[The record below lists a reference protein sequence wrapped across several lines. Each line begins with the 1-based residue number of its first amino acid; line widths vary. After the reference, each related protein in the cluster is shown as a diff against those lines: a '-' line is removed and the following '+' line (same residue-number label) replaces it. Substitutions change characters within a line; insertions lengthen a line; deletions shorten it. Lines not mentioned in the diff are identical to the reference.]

1 MSGPIMAVGKNLSG
15 IDILKDRQQLITKLY
30 PRGSGSTPSEL
41 ALDNPGFWPAG
52 TILEYNR
59 SDATWAY
66 FRLPKVNGIEC
77 STYLGDPGYGDG
89 WPINANFCVS
99 KNLNTMYNSAWD
111 STALVPTRG
120 NYIWSPSDAQ
130 AMVFT
135 TAAGGNTKPAR
146 IFDVSFVL
154 QRIISDTP
162 TQWATQPRFIVGLY
176 STTPSTSIPGFQ
188 TAGYAVPFQGPLCWC
203 YGNLL
208 SIATDAPQWY
218 TFPMQPAAYPLGTY
232 AIVIMP
238 YPTSNKQWSINDY
251 LAVGTSTPTSNS
263 AYHYAAVCHNGVAAK
278 NWVSPAA
285 YTGVPSGDAGQLAFK
300 LRTYAADVTTQFKMS
315 DSRYPGREVKCPI
328 ADYDPTAIY
337 PFSYQHTGYLISWDA
352 YEQYGHYEGTYKDDT
367 LSTQTALL
375 QAGAQY
381 LQSMSQPAMTIS
393 LGASDLYDLDPVA
406 NWTEELYVGA
416 PVMVIDDVL
425 NLQQQCVITKID
437 KQDLTQPHA
446 IDTLTLN
453 NVHLSAQKL
462 LAQLAKTHQK
472 VRNYQQGQT
481 VETPYTTSGSVSSG
495 SPAEMTFYIRD
506 ATTLTHSVRLTID
519 TPGSFQVYVDGN
531 SVQGGAVFSGMG
543 EIDVTDS
550 LTQAHNG
557 QPTPGVHTVT
567 VHSPS

>member
-1 MSGPIMAVGKNLSG
+1 MTGPIMAVGKNLSG

-41 ALDNPGFWPAG
+41 ALDTPAFWPAG
-52 TILEYNR
+52 QLLEYNR
-59 SDATWAY
+59 SDGAFAY
-66 FRLPKVNGIEC
+66 FRLPKVNGVEC
-77 STYLGDPGYGDG
+77 STYMGDPGYGDG
-89 WPINANFCVS
+89 WPINVEFCVG
-99 KNLNTMYNSAWD
+99 KGLTTLFNVTVNPSAGVPSIAAPGD
-111 STALVPTRG
+111 AVAELVYLRSPT
-120 NYIWSPSDAQ
+120 W
-130 AMVFT
+130 T
-135 TAAGGNTKPAR
+135 PAR
-146 IFDVSFVL
+146 VYSVSLNL
-154 QRIISDTP
+154 QRRIKPPGVNWT
-162 TQWATQPRFIVGLY
+162 TQPRFVVGLY
-176 STTPSTSIPGFQ
+176 SVTPKPLPLPVTYNAPL
-188 TAGYAVPFQGPLCWC
+188 QGPLTWC

-208 SIATDAPQWY
+208 SISTTPTWY
-218 TFPMQPAAYPLGTY
+218 TFPLQPNKYPIGWY
-232 AIVIMP
+232 AIVIAP
-238 YPTSNKQWSINDY
+238 YPTSNTQWSVNDY
-251 LAVGTSTPTSNS
+251 LAFSGGNVPSSGSPEYHSCYMEQCSNGIS
-263 AYHYAAVCHNGVAAK
+263 PK
-278 NWVSPAA
+278 NWAPDIAD
-285 YTGVPSGDAGQLAFK
+285 PFEGQIACQVK
-300 LRTYAADVTTQFKMS
+300 VITTDVTTQFKQS

-337 PFSYQHTGYLISWDA
+337 PLCYEHTGYLINWDA
-352 YEQYGHYEGTYKDDT
+352 YEQYGLYEGTYKDDT

-381 LQSMSQPAMTIS
+381 LQSMSQPSMTIS

-425 NLQQQCVITKID
+425 NFEQQCVITKID
-437 KQDLTQPHA
+437 KTDLTQPHV

-481 VETPYTTSGSVSSG
+481 VETPYTTAGSLSSG

-531 SVQGGAVFSGMG
+531 SVNGGRVFAGMN

-557 QPTPGVHTVT
+557 QPTPGIHTVT
-567 VHSPS
+567 VHTPS